1 MAGGGVRRE
10 NVPVTES
17 ELSLLDRL
25 AQPDSPERAALAE
38 LLREQPGTSR
48 AQLAHAALAL
58 GVQAVRAK
66 VQEAGYA
73 ALAASYTEDELD
85 QRRVETASRRERAH
99 QRYSGE

>member
-1 MAGGGVRRE
+1 MASSVRRE
-10 NVPVTES
+10 NVPVTET

-48 AQLAHAALAL
+48 AQLAHAVLAL

-85 QRRVETASRRERAH
+85 QRRAETASRRERAH